1 MKERKRRAN
10 ASESLSQVAEGK
22 LDFLSPV
29 SKVGA
34 FGFLHCLVL
43 REHLRKHHI
52 HDTIGRGRSSAGRA
66 PALQAGGQEFD
77 SPRLHHLM
85 GL

>member
-34 FGFLHCLVL
+34 FGFSTL
-43 REHLRKHHI
+43 
-52 HDTIGRGRSSAGRA
+52 SSFEGTPEKVQPQLFFENYTEETKCINQDHRVIT
-66 PALQAGGQEFD
+66 D
-77 SPRLHHLM
+77 SVVIKWFERTF
-85 GL
+85 